1 MPGIISKEQRG
12 FIHGRQMKD
21 CICVTSENIYLTH
34 KKSFGG
40 NLALKIDISKA
51 FDTLDWGFLLMV
63 FHAFGFNSTFCNW
76 INTILSSTRLSISI
90 NGNQE
95 VYFKCKRGV
104 RQGDPLSPLL
114 FSLAEEV
121 CQSWFLM
128 ES

>member
-51 FDTLDWGFLLMV
+51 FDTLDWDFLLKV
-63 FHAFGFNSTFCNW
+63 FHAFGFNFTFVTGST
-76 INTILSSTRLSISI
+76 
-90 NGNQE
+90 Q
-95 VYFKCKRGV
+95 Y
-104 RQGDPLSPLL
+104 
-114 FSLAEEV
+114 
-121 CQSWFLM
+121 
-128 ES
+128 

>member
-1 MPGIISKEQRG
+1 
-12 FIHGRQMKD
+12 MKD